1 MSPTTDFGAPVHR
14 RGIHDPAA
22 ARREGLQHLLER
34 PRSAAESPTSKVC
47 HVPTPITGRA
57 SPEDGMGRVLKGAR
71 PAERTSARS
80 APSAAAPA
88 RTIAS
93 RRDSGRTDRD
103 GMERG

>member
-1 MSPTTDFGAPVHR
+1 MGEESTTRPPR
-14 RGIHDPAA
+14 AA
-22 ARREGLQHLLER
+22 KACSTCSSGR
-34 PRSAAESPTSKVC
+34 RSAAESPTSKVC

-71 PAERTSARS
+71 PSERTSARS